1 MKNRILSLLLAL
13 GLVFAFAVN
22 ASATELPVEMPDLG
36 EKGSLSFT
44 MDVDGEPLDSGRLNL
59 YYVATVEPVDKKQYD
74 FRLVEALAAA
84 GAQLDTGALQNGA
97 QAVQLLEKAMQVLP
111 GYRSAPIE
119 DGKVS
124 FAELDAGLYLVW
136 QREADASEGYAAIQ
150 PFLISVPRLQNGSY
164 VMHVVAD
171 PKVPFETEPTEPPP
185 PPPPPP
191 PDLPQTGQLN
201 WPVPVMGF
209 AGVVLFIT
217 GWVLC
222 VRRKRIE
229 HEE

>member
-84 GAQLDTGALQNGA
+84 GALLDTGALQNGA

-150 PFLISVPRLQNGSY
+150 PFLISVPKWQNGNY
-164 VMHVVAD
+164 EMDVVAD
-171 PKVPFETEPTEPPP
+171 PKVPFIPETLPPP

-191 PDLPQTGQLN
+191 PPELPQTGQLN
-201 WPVPVMGF
+201 WPVPVMALSGAVLLILGCILC
-209 AGVVLFIT
+209 AG
-217 GWVLC
+217 
-222 VRRKRIE
+222 RKRCGNE
-229 HEE
+229 K

>member
-84 GAQLDTGALQNGA
+84 GALLDTGALQNGA

-164 VMHVVAD
+164 VMHVVPTPRCPLKPSPPSRPLRPRPLRPIC
-171 PKVPFETEPTEPPP
+171 PKP
-185 PPPPPP
+185 
-191 PDLPQTGQLN
+191 
-201 WPVPVMGF
+201 
-209 AGVVLFIT
+209 AS
-217 GWVLC
+217 
-222 VRRKRIE
+222 
-229 HEE
+229 